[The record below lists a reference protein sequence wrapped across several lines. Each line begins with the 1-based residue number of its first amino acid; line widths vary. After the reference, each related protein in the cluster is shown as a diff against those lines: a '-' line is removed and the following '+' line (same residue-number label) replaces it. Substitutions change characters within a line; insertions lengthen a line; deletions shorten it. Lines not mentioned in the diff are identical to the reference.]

1 MFYLNAASRPRIP
14 LTVAGI
20 DPKALTVLLR
30 RRPPLVSVF
39 VKTAAKRCARPFFL
53 SITPTSASTEAGTVV
68 RRGRKPAA
76 LGGLAFTNARQRV
89 PCAASGATG
98 FPKE

>member
-1 MFYLNAASRPRIP
+1 MFYLGAALRPRIL

-20 DPKALTVLLR
+20 DPTALTALLR
-30 RRPPLVSVF
+30 RRPPLASVF
-39 VKTAAKRCARPFFL
+39 VKTAAKRCARPFFV
-53 SITPTSASTEAGTVV
+53 SITPKSASTEAGTVV

-76 LGGLAFTNARQRV
+76 LSGLAFTNARQRV
-89 PCAASGATG
+89 PCAASGETG